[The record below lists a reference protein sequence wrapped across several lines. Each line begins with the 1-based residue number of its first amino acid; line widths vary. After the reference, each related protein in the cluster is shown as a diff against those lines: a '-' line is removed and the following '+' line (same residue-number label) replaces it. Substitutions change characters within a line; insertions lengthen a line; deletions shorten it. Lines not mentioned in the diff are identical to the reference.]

1 MLLCA
6 PAQFR
11 TKNRSYTICI
21 KTNSLFEKQVR
32 EDAPIGFIVGFIG
45 GTDRSDSDN
54 MIAANRVLQVTYTLN
69 SISTD
74 VIENAFDIDR
84 STGSLVVA
92 RQLDREQQGEY
103 RLEVRALDTTASNN
117 PQSSAV
123 NIKIEII
130 DQNDNYPQWPND
142 PIEIRIM
149 ENSPIGVTLYNF
161 TATDLDLGPNG
172 NIQYELVQQMPWNR
186 KTFNVD
192 PLTGTLT
199 QLLPID
205 YEDLNEYLLVVKATD
220 QSVKLSERLSSLVT
234 ARISVIDA
242 NDNAPVF
249 VYPSADNALIY
260 VSESLRIGD
269 IVTRVIATDKDSD
282 NNSRITYNII
292 SGNEEGQF
300 SMNPATGMIKLLRP
314 LWANA
319 SNDMIARNNGISR
332 KHNLVI
338 SATDNGQ
345 PIPLSSQ
352 INAQI
357 IVQELTATPPRFS
370 EPIYHANVSE
380 NVPFGT
386 VVARV
391 SAKSYQTDSGELFL
405 PFSILNSQWVCLN
418 SHVYL
423 HDK

>member
-1 MLLCA
+1 
-6 PAQFR
+6 
-11 TKNRSYTICI
+11 
-21 KTNSLFEKQVR
+21 
-32 EDAPIGFIVGFIG
+32 
-45 GTDRSDSDN
+45 

-92 RQLDREQQGEY
+92 RQLDREQQSEY

-130 DQNDNYPQWPND
+130 DQNDNSPQWPHD

-149 ENSPIGVTLYNF
+149 ENSPIGMALYNF

-205 YEDLNEYLLVVKATD
+205 YEDLSEYLLVVKATD
-220 QSVKLSERLSSLVT
+220 QSLNLSERLSSLVT

-242 NDNAPVF
+242 NDNGPFF
-249 VYPSADNALIY
+249 VQPSADNAVIH
-260 VSESLRIGD
+260 VSESLSIGD
-269 IVTRVIATDKDSD
+269 IVTRVIATDKDSN
-282 NNSRITYNII
+282 NNSRITYGII

-300 SMNPATGMIKLLRP
+300 GMNSMTGSIKLLKP
-314 LWANA
+314 LLANA
-319 SNDMIARNNGISR
+319 SNDVISSSNGIGR

-338 SATDNGQ
+338 SATDNGT
-345 PIPLSSQ
+345 PIPLSTQ

-357 IVQELTATPPRFS
+357 IVQGMTTNPPKFT
-370 EPIYHANVSE
+370 EPIYYANISE

-386 VVARV
+386 FVARV
-391 SAKSYQTDSGELFL
+391 SAKSYHSDSGMLF
-405 PFSILNSQWVCLN
+405 FSS
-418 SHVYL
+418 
-423 HDK
+423 

>member
-1 MLLCA
+1 
-6 PAQFR
+6 
-11 TKNRSYTICI
+11 
-21 KTNSLFEKQVR
+21 
-32 EDAPIGFIVGFIG
+32 
-45 GTDRSDSDN
+45 
-54 MIAANRVLQVTYTLN
+54 MIAANRELQVTYTLN

-92 RQLDREQQGEY
+92 HQLDREQQSEY

-130 DQNDNYPQWPND
+130 DQNDNYPQWPID
-142 PIEIRIM
+142 PIEISIM
-149 ENSPIGVTLYNF
+149 ENSPIGMALYNF
-161 TATDLDLGPNG
+161 TAIDIDLGPNG

-220 QSVKLSERLSSLVT
+220 QSINPNERLSSLVT
-234 ARISVIDA
+234 ARITVIDA
-242 NDNAPVF
+242 NDNGPVF
-249 VYPSADNALIY
+249 VYPNADNAVIY
-260 VSESLRIGD
+260 VSESISLGES
-269 IVTRVIATDKDSD
+269 VTRVIAIDKDSN
-282 NNSRITYNII
+282 NNSRISYSII

-300 SMNPATGMIKLLRP
+300 GINSMTGTIKLMKPFLG
-314 LWANA
+314 NA
-319 SNDMIARNNGISR
+319 SNEVILSGSRR

-338 SATDNGQ
+338 SATDNGS
-345 PIPLSSQ
+345 PIPLSTQ

-357 IVQELTATPPRFS
+357 IVQGLTTNPPRFS
-370 EPIYHANVSE
+370 ESIYYANISE

-386 VVARV
+386 FVARV
-391 SAKSYQTDSGELFL
+391 YAKSYHSDSGKF
-405 PFSILNSQWVCLN
+405 
-418 SHVYL
+418 H
-423 HDK
+423 H

>member
-1 MLLCA
+1 
-6 PAQFR
+6 
-11 TKNRSYTICI
+11 
-21 KTNSLFEKQVR
+21 
-32 EDAPIGFIVGFIG
+32 
-45 GTDRSDSDN
+45 

-92 RQLDREQQGEY
+92 RQLDREKQSEY
-103 RLEVRALDTTASNN
+103 RLEVRALDTTATNN

-130 DQNDNYPQWPND
+130 DQNDNYPQWPQD
-142 PIEIRIM
+142 PIEIKIM
-149 ENSPIGVTLYNF
+149 ENSPIGQALYNF

-186 KTFNVD
+186 KTFSVD

-205 YEDLNEYLLVVKATD
+205 YEDLSEYLLVVKATD
-220 QSVKLSERLSSLVT
+220 QSTNLSERLSSLVT
-234 ARISVIDA
+234 ARISIIDV
-242 NDNAPVF
+242 NDNGPAF
-249 VYPSADNALIY
+249 VYPNADNAMIY
-260 VSESLRIGD
+260 VSESLSIGD
-269 IVTRVIATDKDSD
+269 MVTRVIATDKDSK
-282 NNSRITYNII
+282 NNSRISYSII

-300 SMNPATGMIKLLRP
+300 GMNPMTGIIKLLKP
-314 LWANA
+314 FLANA
-319 SNDMIARNNGISR
+319 SNEVISSSSNGIGR

-338 SATDNGQ
+338 NAADNGS
-345 PIPLSSQ
+345 PISLSTQ

-357 IVQELTATPPRFS
+357 IVQGQTTNPPKFS
-370 EPIYHANVSE
+370 EPIYYANISE

-386 VVARV
+386 FVARV
-391 SAKSYQTDSGELFL
+391 TAKSYHTDSGMFDH
-405 PFSILNSQWVCLN
+405 ILHYN
-418 SHVYL
+418 
-423 HDK
+423 

>member
-1 MLLCA
+1 M
-6 PAQFR
+6 FV
-11 TKNRSYTICI
+11 
-21 KTNSLFEKQVR
+21 KQVR
-32 EDAPIGFIVGFIG
+32 EDAPIGYNVGFIG

-54 MIAANRVLQVTYTLN
+54 MIAANRMLQVTYTLN

-92 RQLDREQQGEY
+92 RQLDREQQSEY
-103 RLEVRALDTTASNN
+103 RLEVRALDTTATNN

-142 PIEIRIM
+142 PIEIHIM
-149 ENSPIGVTLYNF
+149 ENSPIGMALYNF

-205 YEDLNEYLLVVKATD
+205 YEDLTEYLLVIKATD
-220 QSVKLSERLSSLVT
+220 QSVNLSERLSSLVT
-234 ARISVIDA
+234 ARIMVIDA
-242 NDNAPVF
+242 NDNGPVF
-249 VYPSADNALIY
+249 VYPNVDNALIY
-260 VSESLRIGD
+260 VSESLSIGD
-269 IVTRVIATDKDSD
+269 VVTRVIATDKDSN
-282 NNSRITYNII
+282 NNSRISYSII
-292 SGNEEGQF
+292 SGNEDGQF
-300 SMNPATGMIKLLRP
+300 GINTITGTIKLHKPFLS
-314 LWANA
+314 NA
-319 SNDMIARNNGISR
+319 SNDMMISSGGSGISR

-338 SATDNGQ
+338 SAVDNGS
-345 PIPLSSQ
+345 PIPLSTQ

-357 IVQELTATPPRFS
+357 IVQGLTTNPPKFS
-370 EPIYHANVSE
+370 ESIYYANISE
-380 NVPFGT
+380 NVPSGSF
-386 VVARV
+386 VARV
-391 SAKSYQTDSGELFL
+391 SAKSYHSDSGKL
-405 PFSILNSQWVCLN
+405 
-418 SHVYL
+418 
-423 HDK
+423 

>member
-1 MLLCA
+1 
-6 PAQFR
+6 
-11 TKNRSYTICI
+11 
-21 KTNSLFEKQVR
+21 
-32 EDAPIGFIVGFIG
+32 
-45 GTDRSDSDN
+45 

-92 RQLDREQQGEY
+92 RQLDREQQSEY

-130 DQNDNYPQWPND
+130 DQNDNSPQWPHD

-149 ENSPIGVTLYNF
+149 ENSPIGIALYNF

-205 YEDLNEYLLVVKATD
+205 YEDLSEYLLVVKATD
-220 QSVKLSERLSSLVT
+220 QSLNLSERLSSLVT

-242 NDNAPVF
+242 NDNGPFF
-249 VYPSADNALIY
+249 VQPSADNAVIH
-260 VSESLRIGD
+260 VSESLSIGD
-269 IVTRVIATDKDSD
+269 IVTRVIATDKDSN
-282 NNSRITYNII
+282 NNSRITYGII

-300 SMNPATGMIKLLRP
+300 GMNSMTGTIKLLKP
-314 LWANA
+314 LLANA
-319 SNDMIARNNGISR
+319 SNDVLSSNGIGR

-338 SATDNGQ
+338 SATDNGT
-345 PIPLSSQ
+345 PIPLSTQ

-357 IVQELTATPPRFS
+357 IVQGMTTNPPKFT
-370 EPIYHANVSE
+370 EPIYYANISE

-386 VVARV
+386 FVARV
-391 SAKSYQTDSGELFL
+391 SAKSYHSDSGTCFFL
-405 PFSILNSQWVCLN
+405 IHNFSFIAHGLCLTYWLAK
-418 SHVYL
+418 VL
-423 HDK
+423 KLRV